1 MPDFPVVNGDLCQ
14 LTMFATYQASK
25 ILNVWHYE
33 AVITGGGTVADGP
46 AEMTNIMSKFE
57 TTVWNPAA
65 GTTWPEWTVQT
76 MVFDYLQAQIIDPI
90 RRYYM
95 LRVLG
100 QSGDI
105 AGGGV
110 PSNVGATVSFQS
122 NTVGRGRTGSKHFT
136 GLLNADV
143 AGGNIAVGLY
153 TKIGD
158 TSQKS
163 VANIAGT
170 DPSLTW
176 QARIWSNAH
185 PTERSKVVSQY
196 TNPNVRI
203 MRRRTLHVGI

>member
-1 MPDFPVVNGDLCQ
+1 MKGIGHILKVTGHSDFACTDGRRAWLWRYWPARTELVASVYHRGLPWVLVRDL
-14 LTMFATYQASK
+14 L
-25 ILNVWHYE
+25 
-33 AVITGGGTVADGP
+33 
-46 AEMTNIMSKFE
+46 
-57 TTVWNPAA
+57 
-65 GTTWPEWTVQT
+65 
-76 MVFDYLQAQIIDPI
+76 
-90 RRYYM
+90 
-95 LRVLG
+95 
-100 QSGDI
+100 
-105 AGGGV
+105 
-110 PSNVGATVSFQS
+110 FQS

-158 TSQKS
+158 TAQKS